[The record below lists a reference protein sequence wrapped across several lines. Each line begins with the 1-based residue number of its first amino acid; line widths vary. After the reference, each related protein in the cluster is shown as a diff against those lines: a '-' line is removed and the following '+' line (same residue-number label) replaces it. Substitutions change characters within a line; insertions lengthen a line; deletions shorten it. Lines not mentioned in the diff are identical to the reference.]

1 MEVSRTVRNIFKS
14 ALPEFALD
22 CVKLA
27 RLLLRQ
33 RLWGFSIGDKPCV
46 GDASNAAFEKM
57 LRNCL
62 FYMEYGS
69 GGSTIRAARLGIPF
83 ISVET
88 DRFFLQ
94 AVRKKIGTLSAEQ
107 HLLHADIGPIG
118 PQYGAPLFKTPTDR
132 RLEMWTAYV
141 SLPWRH
147 LEPGLLP
154 DLVMIDGRF
163 RVAAALTSCA
173 HLVDS
178 PESRI
183 LVDDYVGRPHYQSIE
198 LYAQLVCTYEH
209 MAVFKPPSRN
219 SPQLQEAI
227 QRFSADWR

>member
-1 MEVSRTVRNIFKS
+1 
-14 ALPEFALD
+14 
-22 CVKLA
+22 
-27 RLLLRQ
+27 
-33 RLWGFSIGDKPCV
+33 
-46 GDASNAAFEKM
+46 
-57 LRNCL
+57 
-62 FYMEYGS
+62 MEYGS
-69 GGSTIRAARLGIPF
+69 GGSTVLAARLGIPF